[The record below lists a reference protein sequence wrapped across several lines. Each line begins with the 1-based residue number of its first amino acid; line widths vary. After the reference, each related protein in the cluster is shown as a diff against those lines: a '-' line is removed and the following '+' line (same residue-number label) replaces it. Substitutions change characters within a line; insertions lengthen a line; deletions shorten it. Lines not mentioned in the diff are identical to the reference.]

1 MARPTFVL
9 CRQPSCK
16 AYRFFAA
23 PHDAPCGR
31 CAGPHDASCDRCA
44 APHPAR
50 CDLCAALDA
59 APYRTMLEQTALE
72 LMVLERMVVPEPR
85 HLTWLAR
92 WSALPSQTRRLVRE
106 ESRDA
111 RSFFH
116 SCLISRDFEPPPRG
130 HLLG

>member
-44 APHPAR
+44 APHAAR

-72 LMVLERMVVPEPR
+72 LMVLGRAGLR
-85 HLTWLAR
+85 RAGLYR
-92 WSALPSQTRRLVRE
+92 SASLCSTASLPGTTL
-106 ESRDA
+106 D
-111 RSFFH
+111 
-116 SCLISRDFEPPPRG
+116 DG
-130 HLLG
+130 LLRCAGGFRTAI

>member
-23 PHDAPCGR
+23 PHDAPC
-31 CAGPHDASCDRCA
+31 DRCA
-44 APHPAR
+44 APHAAR

-59 APYRTMLEQTALE
+59 APYRTTLE
-72 LMVLERMVVPEPR
+72 LMVLERLVVPEPR
-85 HLTWLAR
+85 HLTSLAR

-106 ESRDA
+106 EKKRRDA

-116 SCLISRDFEPPPRG
+116 SCLISRDFEPPPGNTYGDLARMNVC
-130 HLLG
+130 